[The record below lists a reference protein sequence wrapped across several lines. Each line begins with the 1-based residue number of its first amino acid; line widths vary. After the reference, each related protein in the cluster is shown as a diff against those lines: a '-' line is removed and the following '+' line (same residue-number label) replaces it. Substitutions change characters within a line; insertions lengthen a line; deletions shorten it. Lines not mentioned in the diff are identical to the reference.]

1 MFNNLFNKQPTEN
14 SLRKQVSRKYSS
26 SSKEYKIKNL
36 DIDLQFNKISKE
48 DYDYAVLKENYHPES
63 LDYKLYKLDLDRQ
76 YNKIDEYTY
85 EKNKLELTSNTE
97 TNEYQIKRIELDF
110 KYNKISEFEKEK
122 QIATINNEPW
132 FRFLET
138 KLEGEDFSFKW
149 DCNKPFL
156 DALAKM
162 GYNQPDPE
170 DNVMEWLKDGF
181 MHTFDEDI
189 DMVKRD
195 IQEFDEAKT
204 ESMTSQENPNIR
216 IFS

>member
-1 MFNNLFNKQPTEN
+1 MFKNIFKKDSEK
-14 SLRKQVSRKYSS
+14 SLRKQVSKKYSS
-26 SSKEYKIKNL
+26 SSKEFKIKNL
-36 DIDLQFNKISKE
+36 DIDLQFNKISQE
-48 DYDYAVLKENYHPES
+48 DYDYAVLKINYHPDS
-63 LDYKLYKLDLDRQ
+63 IDYKLFKLDLDKK

-85 EKNKLELTSNTE
+85 EKTKLELTSNKE
-97 TNEYQIKRIELDF
+97 TNEYQINLANLEYKFNKITENEKNKRI
-110 KYNKISEFEKEK
+110 
-122 QIATINNEPW
+122 ATVNNEPW
-132 FRFLET
+132 FIFLDT
-138 KLEGEDFSFKW
+138 KLDGEDFTFKW
-149 DCNKPFL
+149 DCNQQFL

-204 ESMTSQENPNIR
+204 ESMTSPDNPNLR
-216 IFS
+216 FYS